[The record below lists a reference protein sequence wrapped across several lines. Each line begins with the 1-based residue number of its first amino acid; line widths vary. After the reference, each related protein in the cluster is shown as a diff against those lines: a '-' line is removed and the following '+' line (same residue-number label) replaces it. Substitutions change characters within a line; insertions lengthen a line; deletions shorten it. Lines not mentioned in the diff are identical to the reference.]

1 MCGNLT
7 DIVGPTV
14 ELRLELSEDPFLD
27 QVNLM
32 FDPVAVSYLSNER
45 TCLVCQSGRDLSEDG
60 FRPGATLEDFPG
72 GAPEAMRFTFSRR
85 MVASLDPTS
94 CPL

>member
-1 MCGNLT
+1 MRGNLT
-7 DIVGPTV
+7 DIVGPAG
-14 ELRLELSEDPFLD
+14 ELRLEPSEYPILD
-27 QVNLM
+27 QAELM

-45 TCLVCQSGRDLSEDG
+45 ACLVCQPGRNFSEDG

-72 GAPEAMRFTFSRR
+72 GDAEAMRLIFSRR
-85 MVASLDPTS
+85 MVASLRPTS